1 MAQSESITGY
11 ERGVAQLQDGID
23 CRALW
28 LSVIQ
33 QAICDSLSRNK
44 QVKKDL
50 AQAVKSKWWRQIF
63 AFAGVEDQA
72 ENVAALILTNLA
84 TPPTPMGSKKRHY
97 THGCAHQ

>member
-1 MAQSESITGY
+1 MAKSESITGY

-44 QVKKDL
+44 EAKKDL
-50 AQAVKSKWWRQIF
+50 RQVVHSQWWRQIF
-63 AFAGVEDQA
+63 NFAGVEDEA
-72 ENVAALILTNLA
+72 ENGAALILTNLA
-84 TPPTPMGSKKRHY
+84 APPTPLGPKKRHY